1 MLLLQC
7 MSKIKQSNNGKVPQ
21 RFRQELV
28 QLHAVDTGRLFAKL
42 GLHFQAGLCLYRA
55 SKIASNYGD

>member
-1 MLLLQC
+1 

-42 GLHFQAGLCLYRA
+42 NLHF
-55 SKIASNYGD
+55 